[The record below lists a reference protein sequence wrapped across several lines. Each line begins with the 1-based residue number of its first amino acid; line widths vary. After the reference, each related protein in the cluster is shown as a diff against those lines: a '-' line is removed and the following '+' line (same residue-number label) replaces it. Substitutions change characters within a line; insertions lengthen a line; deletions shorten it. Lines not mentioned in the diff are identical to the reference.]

1 MTALRR
7 RMIED
12 LRIRNFSP
20 HTEQAYVRYIAR
32 FARHFGCPPDRLGPQ
47 HIREFQVYL
56 ATEKKV
62 SYGVMSQFVAA
73 LRFFYGVTMG
83 KEWII
88 KKIPYP
94 KPQRVLPIILSR
106 EKVLQFLDSIPNIK
120 HRAILTTCYAGGL
133 RVSEVTRLRNRHID
147 SSRMTVRIQ
156 QGKGKKDRLVPL
168 SETLLQLLRE
178 YWRIVRPP
186 DWLFPGRCA
195 DRPIT
200 TRSVQRV
207 FARARE
213 AARIDSKATVHTL
226 RHSFATHLLEA
237 GTNVRTIQLLL
248 GHSSLRT
255 TAAYIHVSTQGLLET
270 TSPLDF
276 PEPTS

>member
-73 LRFFYGVTMG
+73 LRFFYGVTMD
-83 KEWII
+83 KEWVI

-106 EKVLQFLDSIPNIK
+106 EKILQFLDSIPNIK

-133 RVSEVTRLRNRHID
+133 RVSEVTRLRNKHID
-147 SSRMTVRIQ
+147 SSRMTIRIQ

-186 DWLFPGRCA
+186 DWLFPALR
-195 DRPIT
+195 RPSHHHTIGAT
-200 TRSVQRV
+200 CIRKSTRSRPD
-207 FARARE
+207 R
-213 AARIDSKATVHTL
+213 L
-226 RHSFATHLLEA
+226 
-237 GTNVRTIQLLL
+237 
-248 GHSSLRT
+248 
-255 TAAYIHVSTQGLLET
+255 
-270 TSPLDF
+270 
-276 PEPTS
+276 

>member
-1 MTALRR
+1 MTPLRQ

-12 LRIRNFSP
+12 LRVRNFSP
-20 HTEQAYVRYIAR
+20 HTEQAYVRYMAR
-32 FARHFGCPPDRLGPQ
+32 FARHFGCPPDRLGPEQ
-47 HIREFQVYL
+47 IREFQVYL
-56 ATEKKV
+56 ATEKRV
-62 SYGVMSQFVAA
+62 SYGVMTQFTSA
-73 LRFFYGVTMG
+73 LRFFYRVTMG
-83 KEWII
+83 KNWVIE
-88 KKIPYP
+88 KIPYP
-94 KPQRVLPIILSR
+94 KPQRTLPIILSR
-106 EKVLQFLDSIPNIK
+106 EKILRFLDSISNIK

-133 RVSEVTRLRNRHID
+133 RVSEVTRLRNKDID
-147 SSRMTVRIQ
+147 SSRMTIRIR

-168 SETLLQLLRE
+168 SETLIHLLRE

-186 DWLFPGRCA
+186 DWLFPGRFA

-213 AARIDSKATVHTL
+213 AARIDSKVTVHTL

-248 GHSSLRT
+248 GHASLRT
-255 TAAYIHVSTQGLLET
+255 TAVYTHVSVQRLLET
-270 TSPLDF
+270 TSPLDLA
-276 PEPTS
+276 EPTS